1 MCSQDIQLP
10 GLMASLLDRDTVER
24 IAREQ
29 GAVQRERSFE
39 PFVLLSVL
47 LLGFKLAPERN
58 LASLCRLY
66 GMESRKPLAESSFRG
81 HFHAGLEACF
91 QALFAHVAEH
101 VLTQGRVFQGL
112 LARFADILVADSTIL
127 TLHSA
132 LAHVFPGVATAAA
145 AKVHLMLSATG
156 TSPAR
161 VRLSEGTRSDHRQIA
176 VSKWVKDKLLLMD
189 LGYTSLALLAR
200 IAKHGGLFVA
210 RLKDDANPTVV
221 ADAGKRVA
229 PVAFGTYLREGRDYD
244 LTCEFRYTT
253 RIYLGKKREHRR
265 QFRVVCLWNPDEGNW
280 MWYVTNLPANT
291 FTPKEIGVLYR
302 ARWLVELVFD
312 ELKTGYG
319 LDRFKTQ
326 NPHVVGVLVYSA
338 LLTMLVSR
346 HLLVTLCR
354 EWNLHYAS
362 LTCWWRLFCEATP
375 KLLEGLL
382 YPERWKA
389 EVENR
394 LKAVWHKTLKRAKRK
409 HPNLLEQVDQ
419 GIFYGEGLHA

>member
-10 GLMASLLDRDTVER
+10 DLLASLLDRETVEQ

-29 GAVQRERSFE
+29 GAVKRERYFE
-39 PFVLLSVL
+39 PFVLLSIL

-66 GMESRKPLAESSFRG
+66 GMEARKPLAESSFRD

-91 QALFAHVAEH
+91 QALFAHVAQQ

-112 LARFADILVADSTIL
+112 LARFADILISDSTIL

-132 LAHVFPGVATAAA
+132 LANVFPGVATVAA

-161 VRLSEGTRSDHRQIA
+161 VRLSEGKRSDHRQIA
-176 VSKWVKDKLLLMD
+176 VSEWVKGKLLLMD

-200 IAKHGGLFVA
+200 IAKHGGFFVA

-221 ADAGKRVA
+221 ADQGKQVT
-229 PVAFGTYLREGRDYD
+229 PVAFGEHLREGKDYD

-253 RIYLGKKREHRR
+253 RLYFGKKREHRR
-265 QFRVVCLWNPDEGNW
+265 RFRVVCLWNAEQGNW
-280 MWYVTNLPANT
+280 MWYVTNLPADT
-291 FTPKEIGVLYR
+291 FTPKEVGVLYR

-319 LDRFKTQ
+319 LDHFKTR

-338 LLTMLVSR
+338 LITMLVSR
-346 HLLVTLCR
+346 HLLLNLCR

-362 LTCWWRLFCEATP
+362 VSCWWRLFCEATP
-375 KLLEGLL
+375 KLLAGLL
-382 YPERWKA
+382 HPEGWS
-389 EVENR
+389 VEMETR
-394 LKAVWHKTLKRAKRK
+394 LKSVWHKALTRARRK
-409 HPNLLEQVDQ
+409 HPSLLEQVDL

>member
-10 GLMASLLDRDTVER
+10 GLMASLLDRQTVER

-29 GAVQRERSFE
+29 GAVQRERSFD
-39 PFVLLSVL
+39 PFLLLSIL
-47 LLGFKLAPERN
+47 LLGFKLAPQRN

-66 GMESRKPLAESSFRG
+66 AMETRKPLSETSFRER
-81 HFHAGLEACF
+81 FHAGLEACF
-91 QALFAHVAEH
+91 QALFTHMAQQ
-101 VLTQGRVFQGL
+101 VLTQGCVFQGL
-112 LARFADILVADSTIL
+112 LARFVDILISDSTIL

-132 LAHVFPGVATAAA
+132 LANVFPGVATASS
-145 AKVHLMLSATG
+145 AKIHLMLSATG
-156 TSPAR
+156 ASPAR
-161 VRLSEGTRSDHRQIA
+161 VRLSEGKRSDHRMIA
-176 VSKWVKDKLLLMD
+176 VGEWVKGKLLLMD

-200 IAKHGGLFVA
+200 IANHGGFFVA
-210 RLKDDANPTVV
+210 RLKDDTNPTVV
-221 ADAGKRVA
+221 ADQGKRVA
-229 PVAFGTYLREGRDYD
+229 SVSFGDYLREGKDYD

-253 RIYLGKKREHRR
+253 RIYLGKQREHRR
-265 QFRVVCLWNPDEGNW
+265 RFRVVCLWNAEQGNW
-280 MWYVTNLPANT
+280 MWYVTNLDSDT

-312 ELKTGYG
+312 ELKTGYS
-319 LDRFKTQ
+319 LDQFKTR

-338 LLTMLVSR
+338 LITMLVSR
-346 HLLVTLCR
+346 HLLLSLSR
-354 EWNLHYAS
+354 EWNLEYAS

-382 YPERWKA
+382 HPEKWSA

-394 LKAVWHKTLKRAKRK
+394 LKSVWLKALKRSKRK
-409 HPNLLEQVDQ
+409 HPNLLEQVDL